1 MIWGF
6 QIANLRHQWNWQK
19 IWHQVFSAT
28 NLALLGN
35 KAPNIWL
42 WLRTWVTLYSRV
54 SSVVKIRKHL
64 TILTQYRMM
73 NTTSNMKMNRW
84 CQVANL
90 SMDNGSRR
98 REFNFSLRGLDLKV
112 IFVFHHFN
120 KKNFSSAKSSDSH
133 AFLPLIQQQHHP
145 LLQIKPVLN
154 VNIQPKLFRPHQQDQ
169 TKEPQPITDHFM
181 FIGVPLPCGQHMVIS
196 ISFLSCGLLG
206 EYFVDFMW
214 ISCGL
219 IGN

>member
-1 MIWGF
+1 MWPIWPCWTRKHRTFDFDSG
-6 QIANLRHQWNWQK
+6 LE
-19 IWHQVFSAT
+19 
-28 NLALLGN
+28 LL
-35 KAPNIWL
+35 L
-42 WLRTWVTLYSRV
+42 TRESRV
-54 SSVVKIRKHL
+54 WWKYGSKCQHL
-64 TILTQYRMM
+64 TIRTQYRMT
-73 NTTSNMKMNRW
+73 NITSNMKMNQW

-154 VNIQPKLFRPHQQDQ
+154 VNIQPMLFWLRQQDQ
-169 TKEPQPITDHFM
+169 TT
-181 FIGVPLPCGQHMVIS
+181 S
-196 ISFLSCGLLG
+196 T
-206 EYFVDFMW
+206 
-214 ISCGL
+214 
-219 IGN
+219 N